1 MGFPFSFSF
10 FLLALITSLPPSPV
24 ALAAVSRRVVDSTR
38 LALRPPMKVNRQR
51 ALPFSSPRRAAAH
64 HRRQRA
70 DILRQLG
77 LASYINGSQ
86 FAILWVDPTGEGET
100 FASEALQPL
109 LSAYFSQDK
118 LQQSRDAS
126 NRLKQRK
133 EQNKHAEEAT
143 RMGSDVFGPTGEAV
157 SLDPQ
162 DAFDPDEDEDSEE
175 EQLAKEQGLPY
186 SRTTD
191 TKRQGGTSRPTSSAG
206 DSARPPSRQQPT
218 PILQLP
224 TPSRPHP
231 HSNAIVAT
239 PSSPPLVP
247 TRVTRSLS
255 LANAEPPQLSPSLP
269 SAVSPIAP
277 VYVPYT
283 FTPITLAEWYTDKF
297 ATLPQKVSKTV
308 CKIWV
313 KVVEPDKQANYPY
326 IAGDSNAPQWWPK
339 DVRHKE
345 PDHLIKPGELGLDC
359 SEETTRIN
367 ADPCSQSA
375 SLYSPPSSELHRFP

>member
-1 MGFPFSFSF
+1 MKWIDSALYQAGFRFAKE
-10 FLLALITSLPPSPV
+10 LNQKV
-24 ALAAVSRRVVDSTR
+24 ARRCPGELRSRRGFSHTALLLLLHHLATGACSTR
-38 LALRPPMKVNRQR
+38 LGFVSARPPTPFMKVNRQR

-86 FAILWVDPTGEGET
+86 FAILWVEPTGETET
-100 FASEALQPL
+100 YASEALQPL
-109 LSAYFSQDK
+109 LKAYFAEDK
-118 LQQSRDAS
+118 LERSRDAS

-143 RMGSDVFGPTGEAV
+143 RMGSDVFGPTGETV
-157 SLDPQ
+157 SLEPQ

-175 EQLAKEQGLPY
+175 EQLAREQGLPY
-186 SRTTD
+186 SKSAD
-191 TKRQGGTSRPTSSAG
+191 TKRQGGSSRPTSAAG

-218 PILQLP
+218 PVLQLP

-231 HSNAIVAT
+231 YSNT
-239 PSSPPLVP
+239 PAETSSSPPLVP

-255 LANAEPPQLSPSLP
+255 LANAEPPHLSPSLS

-277 VYVPYT
+277 IYVPYT
-283 FTPITLAEWYTDKF
+283 FNPTTISEWYSEKF

-313 KVVEPDKQANYPY
+313 KVIEPDKQANYPY

-345 PDHLIKPGELGLDC
+345 PDHLIKPGELV
-359 SEETTRIN
+359 R
-367 ADPCSQSA
+367 
-375 SLYSPPSSELHRFP
+375 